1 MKKFVVLVTLI
12 CVMSLCLL
20 LVLANEKRTETPV
33 KLSEILSSISEE
45 ERAEVLSSMNVVV
58 PEGLKDVNIVGIVS
72 RLEED
77 PDMEFRFSYSVINDL
92 CEDLRAA
99 VKKYYGIQD
108 ETKAQ

>member
-12 CVMSLCLL
+12 CVISLCLL

-45 ERAEVLSSMNVVV
+45 ERAEFLSSMNIVI
-58 PEGLKDVNIVGIVS
+58 PEELKDADIVAIIS
-72 RLEED
+72 DLEEN
-77 PDMEFRFSYSVINDL
+77 PDMPFIFGWTKLYDL
-92 CEDLRAA
+92 CEDLRTA